1 MKQTSLVYMKVKQ
14 ILSTIW
20 FIRQFIWSNE
30 NFVLFEV
37 HYYYDIVFHHLCK
50 DIISLIMEFQ
60 SIFGTKLWISLWKKL
75 FHWPHRLI
83 HSPCC
88 DANWHYF
95 LMPSHKS
102 WHAFVMVS
110 HWCHC
115 SLTLSLKEEIKILAQ
130 AWLNAWVIFRVLCV
144 HMVDE
149 HVP

>member
-1 MKQTSLVYMKVKQ
+1 MK
-14 ILSTIW
+14 ILFFSK
-20 FIRQFIWSNE
+20 F
-30 NFVLFEV
+30 

-60 SIFGTKLWISLWKKL
+60 FIFGTKLWISLWKKL

-88 DANWHYF
+88 DANEHYF

-115 SLTLSLKEEIKILAQ
+115 SLTLSIRKRLKF
-130 AWLNAWVIFRVLCV
+130 WLKLDSSHEWYLEYYVCIRWMSMFHKGSCV
-144 HMVDE
+144 
-149 HVP
+149 